1 LRRLYTALD
10 LVPAADVAVDW
21 SQPQAAAFRQA
32 MNDDFNTP
40 GAVAVLFELAGEVN
54 RTRSAPL
61 AGLLKGLGAALG
73 VLQQAP
79 RSYLQG
85 GAGADEGRISQLIVE
100 RAGAKQARD
109 FVRADQIR
117 RELLSEGIV
126 LQDSPQGTTWVKA

>member
-1 LRRLYTALD
+1 
-10 LVPAADVAVDW
+10 
-21 SQPQAAAFRQA
+21 

-54 RTRSAPL
+54 RTHSAQA

-73 VLQQAP
+73 VLQQSP

-85 GAGADEGRISQLIVE
+85 GTGADEARIAQLIGE
-100 RAGAKQARD
+100 RAAAKQARD
-109 FVRADQIR
+109 FARADQIR
-117 RELLSEGIV
+117 KDLLTQGIV